1 MRNISIIAFINM
13 IFVIAF
19 VGVITTYLLFQKMEK
34 ERYEE
39 QEQQR
44 YSLIADAFLSGLQFL
59 PDDQELE
66 KRYKHFHVKLI
77 SDPKKRLDIL
87 QHARL
92 LYIKNTIFG
101 RVRIYAMGKNRYI
114 YVQSLGYNLM
124 LKDLRPRPYK
134 GTIALLLLALF
145 SGILTFIYT
154 ILRKKLSPL
163 KELDTEVQKFAEGN
177 LDLQIKDYGND
188 EIGTIAATF
197 KKAVNSIK
205 EQMESKNLFM
215 RNMMHELKTPITKGR
230 ILAESID
237 DFEDK
242 ALLIKSFERMN
253 EIITELARVEKLTS
267 KNLKL
272 HPQIVSFDALVE
284 RAKKLML
291 CEGDCIQKEYGNFRI
306 TVDPD
311 HFAVVLKNLIDNA
324 VKFSPDHKA
333 IIRATPRHIEVLSRG
348 EPLKHPLT
356 YYTEPFS
363 QEAKK
368 DDGFGLGLYIVD
380 SILKIHGARLGYRH
394 ENGYNIFDIIF
405 EEEKKHT
412 NHTAEK
418 RQRV

>member
-1 MRNISIIAFINM
+1 MRHTSIIAFINM

-19 VGVITTYLLFQKMEK
+19 VGVITTFMLFEKVEK
-34 ERYEE
+34 ERYAE

-59 PDDQELE
+59 PDNQELE

-77 SDPKKRLDIL
+77 DDQKERLDIL
-87 QHARL
+87 QHAKL
-92 LYIKNTIFG
+92 LYIKNTVFG
-101 RVRIYAMGKNRYI
+101 RVRIYAKGKDRYI

-124 LKDLRPRPYK
+124 LKDLKPRPYK
-134 GTIALLLLALF
+134 QKIALLLLALF

-163 KELDTEVQKFAEGN
+163 KELDIEVQKFAQGN
-177 LDLQIKDYGND
+177 LDLNIKDYGND
-188 EIGTIAATF
+188 EIGKIAATF

-242 ALLIKSFERMN
+242 ELLIKSFERMN
-253 EIITELARVEKLTS
+253 EIITELAQVEKLTS
-267 KNLKL
+267 KNIQL
-272 HPQIVSFDALVE
+272 HPQIISFDALVE
-284 RAKKLML
+284 KAKKLLL
-291 CEGDCIQKEYGNFRI
+291 CDGECIVKKYSNFRL

-311 HFAVVLKNLIDNA
+311 HFAIVLKNLIDNA

-333 IIRATPRHIEVLSRG
+333 IIKATPKMIEVISKG
-348 EPLKHPLT
+348 EPLKHPLS

-363 QEAKK
+363 QGEKK
-368 DDGFGLGLYIVD
+368 NDGFGLGLYIVN
-380 SILKIHGARLGYRH
+380 SILNIHGAKLEYRY
-394 ENGYNIFDIIF
+394 EDGYNIFKI
-405 EEEKKHT
+405 
-412 NHTAEK
+412 
-418 RQRV
+418 VL

>member
-1 MRNISIIAFINM
+1 MRNISIIAFINT

-19 VGVITTYLLFQKMEK
+19 VGVISTYMLFSKMEK
-34 ERYEE
+34 ERYAE

-59 PDDQELE
+59 PDDKDLQ
-66 KRYKHFHVKLI
+66 KRYKHFNVKLI
-77 SDPKKRLDIL
+77 KDPKERLDII
-87 QHARL
+87 QNAKL

-101 RVRIYAMGKNRYI
+101 RVRIYAKGKDHYI

-124 LKDLRPRPYK
+124 LKDIKPRPPK
-134 GTIALLLLALF
+134 QALALLLLALF

-163 KELDTEVQKFAEGN
+163 KELDKEVQKFAQGDLN
-177 LDLQIKDYGND
+177 LSIKDYGND
-188 EIGTIAATF
+188 EIGKIAATF

-242 ALLIKSFERMN
+242 EMLINSFERMN
-253 EIITELARVEKLTS
+253 EIITELAQVEKLTS
-267 KNLKL
+267 KNLQL

-284 RAKKLML
+284 KAKKLLM
-291 CEGDCIQKEYGNFRI
+291 CQKERVVKEYTNFRL

-311 HFAVVLKNLIDNA
+311 HFVIVLKNLIDNA
-324 VKFSPDHKA
+324 IKFSPDKKA
-333 IIRATPRHIEVLSRG
+333 IIKASPKKIEIISNG
-348 EPLKHPLT
+348 EPLKHPLS

-363 QEAKK
+363 QEEKK
-368 DDGFGLGLYIVD
+368 NNGFGLGLYIVK
-380 SILKIHGARLGYRH
+380 SILEIHGAQLQYRY
-394 ENGYNIFDIIF
+394 EDGKNIFEILL
-405 EEEKKHT
+405 
-412 NHTAEK
+412 
-418 RQRV
+418 

>member
-19 VGVITTYLLFQKMEK
+19 VGVISTYLLFSKMEQ
-34 ERYEE
+34 ERYAEAEE
-39 QEQQR
+39 QR

-59 PDDQELE
+59 PNDQDLE

-77 SDPKKRLDIL
+77 DDPKERLDII
-87 QHARL
+87 QHAKL

-101 RVRIYAMGKNRYI
+101 RVRIYARGHDRYI

-124 LKDLRPRPYK
+124 LKDLRPRHPRQA
-134 GTIALLLLALF
+134 IALLLLALF

-154 ILRKKLSPL
+154 ILRRKLSPL
-163 KELDTEVQKFAEGN
+163 KELDREVQKFARGD
-177 LDLQIKDYGND
+177 LDLDIKPHGHD
-188 EIGTIAATF
+188 EIGKIAATF
-197 KKAVNSIK
+197 KKAVDSLK

-242 ALLIKSFERMN
+242 ELLIKSFERMN

-267 KNLKL
+267 RNLTL
-272 HPQIVSFDALVE
+272 NPQIVSFDALVE
-284 RAKKLML
+284 KAKKLLL
-291 CEGDCIQKEYGNFRI
+291 CQEERVVKEYHNFRL

-311 HFAVVLKNLIDNA
+311 HFVIVLKNLIDNA
-324 VKFSPDHKA
+324 IKFSTDHKA
-333 IIRATPRHIEVLSRG
+333 IIRATPRKIEIISHG
-348 EPLKHPLT
+348 EPLRHPLS

-363 QEAKK
+363 QEEKK
-368 DDGFGLGLYIVD
+368 NDGFGLGLYIVK
-380 SILKIHGARLGYRH
+380 SILEIHGAKLEYRY
-394 ENGYNIFDIIF
+394 EDGKNIFAILLP
-405 EEEKKHT
+405 EKQ
-412 NHTAEK
+412 AEG
-418 RQRV
+418 

>member
-1 MRNISIIAFINM
+1 MRNTSIIAFINM

-19 VGVITTYLLFQKMEK
+19 VSVISTFLLFDKMEK
-34 ERYEE
+34 ERYAE

-59 PDDQELE
+59 PNDKDLQ
-66 KRYKHFHVKLI
+66 KRYKHFNVKLI
-77 SDPKKRLDIL
+77 DDPKERLDII
-87 QHARL
+87 QHAKL
-92 LYIKNTIFG
+92 LYIKNTVFG
-101 RVRIYAMGKNRYI
+101 RVRIYEKGKDHYI

-124 LKDLRPRPYK
+124 LKDLKSRPYK
-134 GTIALLLLALF
+134 RKIALLLLALF
-145 SGILTFIYT
+145 SGVLTFIYT

-163 KELDTEVQKFAEGN
+163 KELDKEVEKFAQGE
-177 LDLQIKDYGND
+177 LDLDIKDYGND
-188 EIGTIAATF
+188 EIGKIAATF

-230 ILAESID
+230 ILAESIE

-253 EIITELARVEKLTS
+253 EIITELAQVEKLTS
-267 KNLKL
+267 RNITL

-284 RAKKLML
+284 RAKKLLL
-291 CEGDCIQKEYGNFRI
+291 CEGECIVKRYSNFRI

-311 HFAVVLKNLIDNA
+311 HFAIVLKNLIDNA

-333 IIRATPRHIEVLSRG
+333 IIEATPKRIAVLSKG
-348 EPLKHPLT
+348 EPLKHPLS

-363 QEAKK
+363 QEEKK
-368 DDGFGLGLYIVD
+368 NNGFGLGLYIVN
-380 SILKIHGARLGYRH
+380 SILNIHGAKLHYRH
-394 ENGYNIFDIIF
+394 EKGYNIFEI
-405 EEEKKHT
+405 
-412 NHTAEK
+412 
-418 RQRV
+418 VL